1 MRVKLNLKI
10 KQNLNCEIK
19 QNYSFERKENPIF
32 EIKQNPTFK
41 NQTLNLRWAF
51 RANLDFKGNKI

>member
-19 QNYSFERKENPIF
+19 QNLSFKRKENPIF

-41 NQTLNLRWAF
+41 NQTLNLRLAL
-51 RANLDFKGNKI
+51 RVNLDFKRNKI